1 MVRIGIRRLLAD
13 GYDIDEAPT
22 RTEALDLVR
31 GIGAFDVV
39 VLDYTTGSN
48 GNVGDIDATDA
59 IRAIHRSAPGLR
71 IVAYGAEP
79 ERHLATRALQAGACG
94 FVSRKADGDALVHAV
109 KLADDGDRYIDPA
122 VPPPGKRG
130 KLTRRQRQLLQLLA
144 DGKSTSFAAKQL
156 ELSEETVKTHTK
168 NILTR
173 LEARNRSHAV
183 AIALRESLID

>member
-1 MVRIGIRRLLAD
+1 MVRLGIRRLLGDA
-13 GYDIDEAPT
+13 YDIDEVAT
-22 RTEALDLVR
+22 RTEAIDLMR
-31 GIGAFDVV
+31 DIGAFDLV
-39 VLDYTTGSN
+39 VLDYASGRNGS
-48 GNVGDIDATDA
+48 VGDLDATEA
-59 IRAIHRSAPGLR
+59 IRTLHRTAPGLR

-79 ERHLATRALQAGACG
+79 ERHLATRATQAGACG
-94 FVSRKADGDALVHAV
+94 FVSRKAGSDELAKAV
-109 KLADDGDRYIDPA
+109 RAAAEGDRYVDPA

-144 DGKSTSFAAKQL
+144 DGRSTSFAAKQL

-173 LEARNRSHAV
+173 LDAKNRSQAV

>member
-1 MVRIGIRRLLAD
+1 MVRLGLRRLLTD
-13 GYDIDEAPT
+13 GYDIDEATT
-22 RTEALDLVR
+22 RAEALELVR
-31 GIGAFDVV
+31 DIGAFDLM
-39 VLDYTTGSN
+39 VLDYSTGRN
-48 GNVGDIDATDA
+48 GSVGDLDATEA
-59 IRAIHRSAPGLR
+59 IRAIHRQSPGLR
-71 IVAYGAEP
+71 IIAYGAEP
-79 ERHLATRALQAGACG
+79 ERHLATRATQAGACC
-94 FVSRKADGDALVHAV
+94 FVSRKALGDELAKAV
-109 KLADDGDRYIDPA
+109 KAAAEGDPYVDPA

>member
-1 MVRIGIRRLLAD
+1 MVRLGLRRLLAD
-13 GYDIDEAPT
+13 TYDIDEVAS
-22 RTEALDLVR
+22 RAEALDLMR
-31 GIGAFDVV
+31 DIGAFDLV
-39 VLDYTTGSN
+39 VLDYTSGRNGS
-48 GNVGDIDATDA
+48 VGDLDATEA
-59 IRAIHRSAPGLR
+59 IRALHRTAPGLR

-79 ERHLATRALQAGACG
+79 ERHLATRAIQAGACG
-94 FVSRKADGDALVHAV
+94 FVSRKADSEQLAKAV
-109 KLADDGDRYIDPA
+109 KAAAENDRYVDPA

-173 LEARNRSHAV
+173 LDAKNRSQAV

>member
-1 MVRIGIRRLLAD
+1 MVRLGIRRLLAD
-13 GYDIDEAPT
+13 GFDIDEAST
-22 RTEALDLVR
+22 RAEALELVR
-31 GIGAFDVV
+31 DIGAFDLM
-39 VLDYTTGSN
+39 VLDFATGRN
-48 GNVGDIDATDA
+48 GNVGDLDAVAA
-59 IRAIHRSAPGLR
+59 IREIHRQAPGLR
-71 IVAYGAEP
+71 IIAYGAEP
-79 ERHLATRALQAGACG
+79 ERHLATRATQAGACC
-94 FVSRKADGDALVHAV
+94 FVSRTADSSELAKAVRAA
-109 KLADDGDRYIDPA
+109 AEGDRYVDPA

>member
-1 MVRIGIRRLLAD
+1 MVRLGIRRLLAD
-13 GYDIDEAPT
+13 GFDIDEAST
-22 RTEALDLVR
+22 RSEALELVR
-31 GIGAFDVV
+31 DIGAFDLM
-39 VLDYTTGSN
+39 VLDYATGRN
-48 GNVGDIDATDA
+48 GNVGDLDGTAA
-59 IRAIHRSAPGLR
+59 IRAIHRQAPGVR
-71 IVAYGAEP
+71 IIAYGAEP
-79 ERHLATRALQAGACG
+79 ERHLATRATQAGACC
-94 FVSRKADGDALVHAV
+94 FVSRKADSKELAKAVKAACDGDAYV
-109 KLADDGDRYIDPA
+109 DPD

>member
-1 MVRIGIRRLLAD
+1 MVRLGIRRLLGDA
-13 GYDIDEAPT
+13 YDIDEVAT
-22 RTEALDLVR
+22 RSEALDLMR
-31 GIGAFDVV
+31 DIGAFDLV
-39 VLDYTTGSN
+39 VLDYTSGRNGS
-48 GNVGDIDATDA
+48 VGDIDATEA
-59 IRAIHRSAPGLR
+59 IRALHRTAPGLP

-79 ERHLATRALQAGACG
+79 ERHLATRATQAGACC
-94 FVSRKADGDALVHAV
+94 FVSRKADREELAKAV
-109 KLADDGDRYIDPA
+109 KAAEAGDRYVDPA

-173 LEARNRSHAV
+173 LDAKNRSQAV

>member
-1 MVRIGIRRLLAD
+1 MVRLGLRRLLGD
-13 GYDIDEAPT
+13 SYDIDEAST
-22 RTEALDLVR
+22 RAEGLELVR
-31 GIGAFDVV
+31 DIGAFDVA
-39 VLDYTTGSN
+39 VLDYSTGCN
-48 GNVGDIDATDA
+48 GAVGDLDATEA

-79 ERHLATRALQAGACG
+79 ERHLATRALNAGACG
-94 FVSRKADGDALVHAV
+94 FVSRNADGEALLHAV
-109 KLADDGDRYIDPA
+109 KAADEGDRYIDPA

-173 LEARNRSHAV
+173 LEARNRSHAI

>member
-1 MVRIGIRRLLAD
+1 MVRLGIRRLLGD
-13 GYDIDEAPT
+13 TYDIDETSSRA
-22 RTEALDLVR
+22 EALDLVR
-31 GIGAFDVV
+31 DIGAFDVA
-39 VLDYTTGSN
+39 VLDFSTGSN
-48 GNVGDIDATDA
+48 GAVGDLDATEA

-94 FVSRKADGDALVHAV
+94 FVSRRAGGEVLLHAV
-109 KLADDGDRYIDPA
+109 RAAGEDDRYIDPA

-173 LEARNRSHAV
+173 LEAGNRSHAV

>member
-1 MVRIGIRRLLAD
+1 MVRLGIRRLLAE
-13 GYDIDEAPT
+13 GFDIDEAPT
-22 RTEALDLVR
+22 RAEALELVR
-31 GIGAFDVV
+31 DIGAFDLM
-39 VLDYTTGSN
+39 VLDYTTGRN
-48 GNVGDIDATDA
+48 GSVGDLDATEA
-59 IRAIHRSAPGLR
+59 IRAIHRQAPGLR
-71 IVAYGAEP
+71 IIAYGAEP
-79 ERHLATRALQAGACG
+79 ERHLATRATQAGACC
-94 FVSRKADGDALVHAV
+94 FVSRKADSGELAKAV
-109 KLADDGDRYIDPA
+109 KAASEGDPYVDPD

-168 NILTR
+168 NILMR

>member
-1 MVRIGIRRLLAD
+1 MVRLGIRRLLAD
-13 GYDIDEAPT
+13 GYDVDEAAS
-22 RTEALDLVR
+22 RAEALDLVR
-31 GIGAFDVV
+31 DIGAFDLM
-39 VLDYTTGSN
+39 VLDYTTGRN
-48 GNVGDIDATDA
+48 GSVSDLDATEA
-59 IRAIHRSAPGLR
+59 IRSLHRTAPGMR
-71 IVAYGAEP
+71 VIAYGAEP
-79 ERHLATRALQAGACG
+79 ERHLATRAAQAGACC
-94 FVSRKADGDALVHAV
+94 FVSRKADSAELAKAV
-109 KLADDGDRYIDPA
+109 KAAADGDRYVDPA

-173 LEARNRSHAV
+173 LEARNRSQAV

>member
-1 MVRIGIRRLLAD
+1 MVRLGIRRLLSD
-13 GYDIDEAPT
+13 SYDIDECPSRA
-22 RTEALDLVR
+22 EALDLVR
-31 GIGAFDVV
+31 DIGAFDVA
-39 VLDYTTGSN
+39 VLDYSTGSN
-48 GNVGDIDATDA
+48 GAVGDLDATEA

-79 ERHLATRALQAGACG
+79 ERHLASRALHAGACG
-94 FVSRKADGDALVHAV
+94 FVSRKADGETLLHAV
-109 KLADDGDRYIDPA
+109 KAADNDDRFIDPA

-173 LEARNRSHAV
+173 LEARNRSHAI